1 MALIGN
7 CFEER
12 FYNFFMPLIKN
23 LYGVS
28 ALAGNWRAECGFKAN
43 NLQNSFQKK
52 LGHTDE
58 SYTKAVDDGSYQ
70 NFVRDGAGY
79 GCAQWT
85 YWSRKQG
92 LLNYAKEKGTSIGD
106 EEMQFEYAWKE
117 LSQGYK
123 SVLSALKNAKSVKDA
138 SYIVLTQ
145 YERPAN
151 QGTKVQAE
159 RTSYGE
165 EFYKKFADCKAEGG
179 ITTMATEKQIR
190 EQVVAIAKAWLGCK
204 ESNGTHKQI
213 IDVYNAHKPLAR
225 GYAVKYTD
233 AWCATY
239 ASAVAIK
246 AGLTDIIP
254 TECSCSKLIELA
266 KKLGI
271 WVENDAYIPEAGD
284 FVEYDWDD
292 NGVGDNTGN
301 PDHIGMVVSVSGKT
315 ITVIEGNKNNA
326 VEYREIAVNG
336 KYIRG
341 FIAPNYASKATK
353 EEVKEEVKK
362 DENVSETVYTVKK
375 GDTLSKIASK
385 YGTTYQVLAEYNG
398 IKNPNVISVGQK
410 IKIPAAD
417 SSTEVTSTPTDRT
430 YTVKKGDSL
439 WKIAVQQLGNGSRYT
454 EIKTLNGLK
463 NNTIHAGQVLKIPTK

>member
-1 MALIGN
+1 
-7 CFEER
+7 
-12 FYNFFMPLIKN
+12 
-23 LYGVS
+23 
-28 ALAGNWRAECGFKAN
+28 
-43 NLQNSFQKK
+43 
-52 LGHTDE
+52 
-58 SYTKAVDDGSYQ
+58 
-70 NFVRDGAGY
+70 
-79 GCAQWT
+79 
-85 YWSRKQG
+85 
-92 LLNYAKEKGTSIGD
+92 
-106 EEMQFEYAWKE
+106 
-117 LSQGYK
+117 
-123 SVLSALKNAKSVKDA
+123 
-138 SYIVLTQ
+138 
-145 YERPAN
+145 
-151 QGTKVQAE
+151 
-159 RTSYGE
+159 
-165 EFYKKFADCKAEGG
+165 
-179 ITTMATEKQIR
+179 MATEKQIR